1 MTNRGSNEFSDDLLH
16 LKRWHG
22 TISAVPRGIGP
33 VGWLKGSP
41 FGGKV
46 PAFFPS
52 GRFRLYHAEARFQT
66 ADQRQTCQVREVVF
80 WIGGQLPKNL
90 VEAVDKVRVGVTV
103 LPSMIPWDRHSTCP
117 HYTRARLAIGFQ
129 TQNRQSRSISHTS
142 PSAWPGYTVH
152 GVAKSQ
158 TQLSN

>member
-1 MTNRGSNEFSDDLLH
+1 MVHYLRFREESATWAG
-16 LKRWHG
+16 LKVHP
-22 TISAVPRGIGP
+22 SAGKFP
-33 VGWLKGSP
+33 P
-41 FGGKV
+41 FFKNL
-46 PAFFPS
+46 PS

-129 TQNRQSRSISHTS
+129 TQNRQSRSISHIS
-142 PSAWPGYTVH
+142 PSAWPIRPTSHSRYM
-152 GVAKSQ
+152 
-158 TQLSN
+158 